1 MDALTMQLPP
11 VRQHAASPANVNES
25 TNDPSSQNSA
35 TDTIMAPA
43 FTNFES
49 RIRQTMQYRNS
60 PSLHRPTQVKRSNPC
75 DKPGLP
81 L

>member
-60 PSLHRPTQVKRSNPC
+60 RPDTVASPTNAGKTNEPM
-75 DKPGLP
+75 
-81 L
+81 